1 MALVP
6 VGDAMYLWGESS
18 GTPSHVIGLQIFRP
32 PADAGPDLLDDLY
45 ARMTDPEQVKPAF
58 RRRPYRSPATAGQ
71 YAWAIDEDLDLTL
84 HVRRVGLPRPG
95 RIRELLEHVADW
107 HAVRLNRDRP
117 LWEAQL
123 VEGLED
129 GRFALC
135 TKMHHSQF
143 DGVNMGRHLLGGLST
158 DPDDRNG
165 TAPWVITRRPRRLRA
180 AAAPIGEE
188 SPAGAPSAGDQ
199 EPARDWLSAIGEQ
212 ISGVAS
218 QVSGVASQVGSQVGG
233 IASAIG
239 GTVQAL
245 AGSGLSAA
253 REGDVVLPFTA
264 PNTMFN
270 GQVSSARRFAGD
282 AWPLERLRTVAR
294 ATDTSINDVA
304 LTMCAGAL
312 RAYLIEQDALPSES
326 LVAMVPVSLTPT
338 DPGAAARE
346 GNSWAAVLCNLGTD
360 CADPVARL
368 RRIHTSMRRSKNLMS
383 ELDPVTATAISASTL
398 GGVVLNSLPG
408 VPMPPRP
415 PFNLVIS
422 NVPAV
427 SKRLYLDGCELTD
440 AYPVSVVTDGQA
452 LNVTLVSYAGELA
465 FGITGCRR
473 SVPHLQRLLPHLEQT
488 LSELEKLA
496 VDY

>member
-1 MALVP
+1 MGLVP

-18 GTPSHVIGLQIFRP
+18 GTPSHVIGLQIFSP
-32 PADAGPDLLDDLY
+32 PAGAGPELLDGLY
-45 ARMTDPEQVKPAF
+45 ARMTDPAQVKPTF
-58 RRRPYRSPATAGQ
+58 RRRPYRSAATAGQ
-71 YAWAIDEDLDLTL
+71 FAWAVDEDLDLTL

-143 DGVNMGRHLLGGLST
+143 DGVNMGRHLLGGLSP
-158 DPDDRNG
+158 DPDDRLG
-165 TAPWVITRRPRRLRA
+165 TAPWVISRRPRKPRLQA
-180 AAAPIGEE
+180 V
-188 SPAGAPSAGDQ
+188 DQ
-199 EPARDWLSAIGEQ
+199 EPGEPAGDWLSAIGQQ

-218 QVSGVASQVGSQVGG
+218 QVGEVASQVGGVVSQVGG
-233 IASAIG
+233 VASALG
-239 GTVQAL
+239 NTVAAL
-245 AGSGLSAA
+245 AGNGLSSA
-253 REGDVVLPFTA
+253 RAGEITLPFSA
-264 PNTMFN
+264 PNTMLN
-270 GQVSSARRFAGD
+270 GSVSSARRFAGD
-282 AWPLERLRTVAR
+282 DWPIERLRTVAR

-312 RAYLIEQDALPSES
+312 RSYLLEQDALPSEP

-360 CADPVARL
+360 CADPLVRL
-368 RRIHTSMRRSKNLMS
+368 RRIHASMRRSKNLMS
-383 ELDPVTATAISASTL
+383 ELDPVTAAAISASTL
-398 GGVVLNSLPG
+398 GGVVLNSIPG
-408 VPMPPRP
+408 LPMPPRP

-427 SKRLYLDGCELTD
+427 SRRLYLDGCELTD
-440 AYPVSVVTDGQA
+440 AYPISVVTDGQA
-452 LNVTLVSYAGELA
+452 LNMTLVSYAGNLA

-473 SVPHLQRLLPHLEQT
+473 SVPHLQWLLAHLEQT
-488 LSELEKLA
+488 LAELEKLA
-496 VDY
+496 VAY